1 MSKSSKHKTI
11 VLSAL
16 EEDFLT
22 LLHQRS
28 LYGLE
33 FINLIKEASRGTRE
47 VGFGSLYPTLGRLEK
62 QKLVSWRWGDE
73 QTGPRR
79 KYYEITP
86 FGKSV
91 LEETWR
97 YRKALLTQTIVTT
110 SEDIS
115 SSSEEMGSDN
125 DISPLTTSIREN
137 A

>member
-1 MSKSSKHKTI
+1 VSKESKNKAI

-16 EEDFLT
+16 EEDFLS
-22 LLHQRS
+22 LLHRQS

-33 FINLIKEASRGTRE
+33 FLTAIREASNGTRD

-86 FGKSV
+86 FGKAV

-97 YRKALLTQTIVTT
+97 YRKALITQTIITKA
-110 SEDIS
+110 EDMAPS
-115 SSSEEMGSDN
+115 DEELSMESAVV
-125 DISPLTTSIREN
+125 SLAASTRE
-137 A
+137 